1 MSTISVVIV
10 DENQIYTKAL
20 SEYLENEYGQAFEIS
35 CFTGIKSLEEYL
47 VNKLNTDIML
57 IDKQLYNDSI
67 KKYKVKTTLILTED
81 SQERELKGILTL
93 YKFQLGDKLAKSI
106 LQNYDSSESKQFNIH
121 TKSTEA
127 KLITVYS
134 PTGGSGKSTIAYNIS
149 RQYAIQ
155 GKKTLLISME
165 SYAALPIF
173 KSEAESKNRG
183 LSYLMYLIKNK
194 ANNLQVKLDAIKE
207 QDTNTNI
214 HYIPRDNNALEY
226 KDIGMEDVAGL
237 QEFLKSQSGYDAVI
251 FDTDSTVCEKT
262 LSLLKYSDVILCVA
276 GSDIVSREKYESF
289 DKQLKLINN
298 LLNVNLN
305 DKIITVNN
313 KVTSQYSENK
323 GDSICNANIAS
334 IPYMKES
341 TFSENGY
348 YPELT
353 HFKQL
358 YDIIESFL
366 TDKRIQV

>member
-1 MSTISVVIV
+1 MSTISIVIV

-20 SEYLENEYGQAFEIS
+20 SEYLQDEYGQAFEIS
-35 CFTGIKSLEEYL
+35 CFTGIKPLEEYL
-47 VNKLNTDIML
+47 ANKHNTDIML
-57 IDKQLYNDSI
+57 IDKHLYNDSL
-67 KKYKVKTTLILTED
+67 KTFKVKTTLMLTD
-81 SQERELKGILTL
+81 DNQESELRGILTL
-93 YKFQLGDKLAKSI
+93 YKFQLGDKLAKCI
-106 LQNYDSSESKQFNIH
+106 LQNYDSLESKQFNIH

-173 KSEAESKNRG
+173 KSESKNHG
-183 LSYLMYLIKNK
+183 LSYLIYLIKNK

-207 QDTNTNI
+207 QDTNTQI
-214 HYIPRDNNALEY
+214 HYIPRDNNSLEY
-226 KDIGMEDVAGL
+226 KDIGMEDIVAL
-237 QEFLKSQSGYDAVI
+237 LKFLRKQSGYEAVI
-251 FDTDSTVCEKT
+251 FDMDSSVCENT
-262 LSLLKYSDVILCVA
+262 LSMFKYCDVILCVA
-276 GSDIVSREKYESF
+276 ASDIVSKEKHESF
-289 DKQLKLINN
+289 EKQLELFNN

-313 KVTSQYSENK
+313 KATSQYSENK
-323 GDSICNANIAS
+323 RDFISSTNIVN
-334 IPYMKES
+334 IPYLKES
-341 TFSENGY
+341 DILENGY

-366 TDKRIQV
+366 TDKRTQV